1 MVYCAIDI
9 ETSGL
14 NPETNQILSIGV
26 VVEDTEKRLPFE
38 EVPKFHCA
46 IVREEIVGGLFALDL
61 NRDLIHSINSWNIA
75 DKDGKKEI
83 EEQTGMIFLRE
94 DEVVPELFRFLYRN
108 SVLNSLLY
116 KMSFDRHFQIIDG
129 VSYPLLNSKIEISHL
144 TCAGKN
150 FATFDKLFLERLPRW
165 KQVFKI
171 RQRVIDPTIL
181 FTDWIEDESLP
192 SLSVCKERAGF
203 SGVVT
208 HCAVLDAWDVVE
220 LLRTQY

>member
-1 MVYCAIDI
+1 MIYLSVDI
-9 ETSGL
+9 ETTST
-14 NPETNQILSIGV
+14 NPEVHQILSIGV
-26 VVEDTEKRLPFE
+26 VVEDTEKKLPFE

-75 DKDGKKEI
+75 DKGGKKEI
-83 EEQTGMIFLRE
+83 EERTGMIFLRE
-94 DEVVPELFRFLYRN
+94 SEVVPELFRFLYRN
-108 SVLNSLLY
+108 SVLNPLLY
-116 KMSFDRHFQIIDG
+116 KMDSNRALERIGD
-129 VSYPLLNSKIEISHL
+129 VTYPILNSKIEISHL

-150 FATFDKLFLERLPRW
+150 FATFDKLFLEKLPRW

-171 RQRVIDPTIL
+171 RQRIIDPTIL

-192 SLSVCKERAGF
+192 SLSVCKERAGL
-203 SGVVT
+203 SSIVS
-208 HCAVLDAWDVVE
+208 HNALEDSWDVVE

>member
-1 MVYCAIDI
+1 MVILSIDI

-14 NPETNQILSIGV
+14 NPETNQILSVGV
-26 VVEDTEKRLPFE
+26 VVENTEKKLPFE

-46 IVREEIVGGLFALDL
+46 IVREDIVGGLFALDL
-61 NRDLIHSINSWNIA
+61 NRDLIHSINSWDIA

-94 DEVVPELFRFLYRN
+94 DEVVSELFRFLYRN
-108 SVLNSLLY
+108 SVLNPLMY
-116 KMSFDRHFQIIDG
+116 KMDTNRAMQIIDG

-150 FATFDKLFLERLPRW
+150 FATFDKLFLEKLPRW

-171 RQRVIDPTIL
+171 RQRIIDPTIL
-181 FTDWIEDESLP
+181 FTDWDEDESLP

-203 SGVVT
+203 NNVVS
-208 HCAVLDAWDVVE
+208 HNALEDSWDVVE